1 MMFDA
6 ISNYIIFLEQ
16 CLSQASDPREI
27 QEIQRILITARKVEM
42 KFRKVHL
49 KRA

>member
-16 CLSQASDPREI
+16 CLNKASDPREVN
-27 QEIQRILITARKVEM
+27 EIKRILATARKVEL
-42 KFRKVHL
+42 KFQKLSVNGT
-49 KRA
+49 